1 MSKKTLILFL
11 LFTYNYLHAQ
21 IIINEGSN
29 KNYNAI
35 ADENGDYPDWIEIYN
50 TTPDTLSLLNY
61 ALSDNETEPTKWT
74 FPNVKLPPNEFK
86 TIFCSGKDR
95 KPISGFTTVVNTG
108 TYNPTTGWNNHPFDT
123 PFYWDGVSNILVLG
137 KVSRHFYLRLFRFK
151 MVARQHA
158 LLIMAHLLPYD
169 PT

>member
-1 MSKKTLILFL
+1 MPKKILISFL
-11 LFTYNYLHAQ
+11 IFTSTYLHAQ

-74 FPNVKLPPNEFK
+74 FPNVNYRQTNLKPFFVAEK
-86 TIFCSGKDR
+86 TE
-95 KPISGFTTVVNTG
+95 N
-108 TYNPTTGWNNHPFDT
+108 
-123 PFYWDGVSNILVLG
+123 
-137 KVSRHFYLRLFRFK
+137 LFR
-151 MVARQHA
+151 VLQR
-158 LLIMAHLLPYD
+158 
-169 PT
+169 